1 MNDTMCDDFLG
12 KNISLMGNYIGI
24 YCNGMIYIT
33 NSDIEWVYEWEMT
46 GILMADWCDIH
57 EHFNGTL
64 YLNQRFSNNSR
75 FVTEGDF
82 PVFNGMSIGDYCDIS
97 RRLLGYAWDT
107 LWQPNSLQTGT

>member
-46 GILMADWCDIH
+46 GI
-57 EHFNGTL
+57 
-64 YLNQRFSNNSR
+64 
-75 FVTEGDF
+75 
-82 PVFNGMSIGDYCDIS
+82 
-97 RRLLGYAWDT
+97 
-107 LWQPNSLQTGT
+107 